1 MPTRSLK
8 RKAKV
13 KVELSSGNVYAD
25 LGLPNADEHLAK
37 ADLVIRVYEI
47 ITKRGL
53 TQRDAARLLGID
65 QPKVSALL
73 RGKFD
78 GFSTDR
84 LFRFLNRLG
93 QDVTIVITPSDQETA
108 TQATTR
114 VVGRTDRHVAA
125 KGRDS

>member
-1 MPTRSLK
+1 MPTFIMRTGAMPTRSLK

-25 LGLPNADEHLAK
+25 LGLPNAEERLAK
-37 ADLVIRVYEI
+37 ADLVIRIYDV
-47 ITKRGL
+47 ITSRGL

-93 QDVTIVITPSDQETA
+93 QDGWEVCAFDVSLA
-108 TQATTR
+108 
-114 VVGRTDRHVAA
+114 GRTLLLKRKKV
-125 KGRDS
+125 